1 MKRVVQSVFG
11 HFMGSGP
18 PLSAAFPLS
27 FDLMS
32 PPRLALLECLE
43 GSLAAAEGDHIVD
56 VGGNIGTLLAGML
69 SQRPGARGTIYE
81 QPGLLER
88 ATAFLQAQVCA
99 HKIYRS
105 CPVVPAMNS
114 TKRLPGYPRFLMKFQ
129 HPETRQPHG
138 RPPFPLRDDV
148 EIAAICNHGVKLFES
163 FRDRL
168 VAGRG

>member
-1 MKRVVQSVFG
+1 MVQSVFG

-69 SQRPGARGTIYE
+69 TQRPGARGTIYE
-81 QPGLLER
+81 QPGLVEK

-99 HKIYRS
+99 HRLTSS
-105 CPVVPAMNS
+105 CPSVPRMYS
-114 TKRLPGYPRFLMKFQ
+114 TKLLSGCPRLL
-129 HPETRQPHG
+129 
-138 RPPFPLRDDV
+138 D
-148 EIAAICNHGVKLFES
+148 EI
-163 FRDRL
+163 
-168 VAGRG
+168 